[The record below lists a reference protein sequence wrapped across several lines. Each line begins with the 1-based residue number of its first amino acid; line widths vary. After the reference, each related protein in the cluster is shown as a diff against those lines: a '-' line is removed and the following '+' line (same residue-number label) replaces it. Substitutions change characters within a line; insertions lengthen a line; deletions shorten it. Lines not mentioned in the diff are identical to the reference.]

1 MSAPD
6 FWNNRE
12 RAQKDVDE
20 VSRLRSLIN
29 PFRELEREIADFEAL
44 QQLAS
49 EEKDESHRLQAERE
63 VASEHDRLVRRLEEF
78 ELRQFLSGENDRANA
93 FLTIHS
99 GAGGTESCDWADMLL
114 RMYQRWIERGGFKSR
129 IVDVQT
135 GEEVG
140 IKSVTLLVS
149 GEYAYGHLRTE
160 RGVHR
165 LVRISPFDA
174 NKRRHTS
181 FASVDVVAE
190 IADSAPIEVNPAD
203 LEIDTFRSGGKGGQ
217 NVNKVETAVRIVHKP
232 TGIVV
237 ACQAERSQG
246 RNREL
251 ALKMLKAKLYQI
263 EEDKKRA
270 EMDRQYGEKGEIAW
284 GNQIRSYVFQPY
296 QMVKD
301 HRTGAETSN
310 VQEVMDGDID
320 MFIQAKLRGQKAGKT
335 VGPKESAVKI
345 HLSPN
350 PVYMKPTANLRSLDK
365 KSIVVVD
372 GSHRTP
378 AHIGVSDAD
387 PRSEHAGLCY
397 VNVWQASLEDMNI
410 EWTDAGSGPPPT
422 SRAHRWDAYLTQDAL
437 PLIRPNTE
445 DPKYG
450 DLLLEVPNKP

>member
-1 MSAPD
+1 VYANCGGSFDFPKLQQNLAALEARMAAPD

-12 RAQKDVDE
+12 RAQTDVEE
-20 VSRLRSLIN
+20 VSRLRSLVN
-29 PFRELEREIADFEAL
+29 PFEELEREIDDLEAL
-44 QQLAS
+44 QQLAT
-49 EEKDESHRLQAERE
+49 EEQDDARRAQTERE
-63 VASEHDRLVRRLEEF
+63 VAAEHDRLIHKLEEF
-78 ELRQFLSGENDRANA
+78 ELRQFLSGENDRANT

-114 RMYQRWIERGGFKSR
+114 RMYQRWTERSGYSSQ
-129 IVDVQT
+129 IIDVQT

-140 IKSVTLLVS
+140 IKSVTLLVT
-149 GEYAYGHLRTE
+149 GEYAYGHLQTE

-181 FASVDVVAE
+181 FASVDVVPE
-190 IADSAPIEVNPAD
+190 IADTAPIDINPAD

-263 EEDKKRA
+263 QEDKKRA
-270 EMDRQYGEKGEIAW
+270 ELDRQYGEKGEIAW
-284 GNQIRSYVFQPY
+284 GSQIRSYVFQPY

-310 VQEVMDGDID
+310 VQEVMDGKID
-320 MFIQAKLRGQKAGKT
+320 MFIQAKLRGQEAGK
-335 VGPKESAVKI
+335 GE
-345 HLSPN
+345 
-350 PVYMKPTANLRSLDK
+350 R
-365 KSIVVVD
+365 
-372 GSHRTP
+372 
-378 AHIGVSDAD
+378 
-387 PRSEHAGLCY
+387 E
-397 VNVWQASLEDMNI
+397 
-410 EWTDAGSGPPPT
+410 
-422 SRAHRWDAYLTQDAL
+422 
-437 PLIRPNTE
+437 
-445 DPKYG
+445 
-450 DLLLEVPNKP
+450 

>member
-1 MSAPD
+1 VCASCGGSFDFPKLQQNLAALEARMAAPD

-12 RAQKDVDE
+12 RAQTDVE
-20 VSRLRSLIN
+20 QVSRLRSLVN
-29 PFRELEREIADFEAL
+29 PFEELEREIGDFEAL
-44 QQLAS
+44 QQLAT
-49 EEKDESHRLQAERE
+49 EEQDEARRAQTEGE
-63 VASEHDRLVRRLEEF
+63 VAAEHDRLLHKLEEF
-78 ELRQFLSGENDRANA
+78 ELRQFLSGENDRANT

-114 RMYQRWIERGGFKSR
+114 RMYQRWIERSAYNSQ
-129 IVDVQT
+129 IVDMQT

-140 IKSVTLLVS
+140 IKSVTLLVT
-149 GEYAYGHLRTE
+149 GEYAYGHLQTE

-181 FASVDVVAE
+181 FASVDVVPE
-190 IADSAPIEVNPAD
+190 IADTTPMDINPAD

-270 EMDRQYGEKGEIAW
+270 ELDRQYGEKGEIAW

-301 HRTGAETSN
+301 HRTGTETSN
-310 VQEVMDGDID
+310 VQEVMDGKID
-320 MFIQAKLRGQKAGKT
+320 MFIQAKLRGEEAGK
-335 VGPKESAVKI
+335 GE
-345 HLSPN
+345 
-350 PVYMKPTANLRSLDK
+350 
-365 KSIVVVD
+365 
-372 GSHRTP
+372 
-378 AHIGVSDAD
+378 
-387 PRSEHAGLCY
+387 
-397 VNVWQASLEDMNI
+397 
-410 EWTDAGSGPPPT
+410 
-422 SRAHRWDAYLTQDAL
+422 
-437 PLIRPNTE
+437 
-445 DPKYG
+445 
-450 DLLLEVPNKP
+450 

>member
-1 MSAPD
+1 VCANCGGSFDFPQLQQNLAALEARMAAPD

-12 RAQKDVDE
+12 RAQTDVEE
-20 VSRLRSLIN
+20 VSRLRSLVN
-29 PFRELEREIADFEAL
+29 PFEELEREINDFEAL
-44 QQLAS
+44 QQLAT
-49 EEKDESHRLQAERE
+49 EEQDDARRAQTERE
-63 VASEHDRLVRRLEEF
+63 VAAEHDRLIHKLEEF
-78 ELRQFLSGENDRANA
+78 ELRQFLSGENDRANT

-114 RMYQRWIERGGFKSR
+114 RMYQRWTERSGYSSQ
-129 IVDVQT
+129 IIDVQT

-140 IKSVTLLVS
+140 IKSVTLLVT
-149 GEYAYGHLRTE
+149 GEYAYGHLQTE

-181 FASVDVVAE
+181 FASVDVVPE
-190 IADSAPIEVNPAD
+190 IADTAPIDINPAD

-263 EEDKKRA
+263 QEDKKRA
-270 EMDRQYGEKGEIAW
+270 ELDRQYGEKGEIAW
-284 GNQIRSYVFQPY
+284 GSQIRSYVFQPY

-310 VQEVMDGDID
+310 VQEVMDGKID
-320 MFIQAKLRGQKAGKT
+320 MFIQAKLRGQEAGK
-335 VGPKESAVKI
+335 GE
-345 HLSPN
+345 
-350 PVYMKPTANLRSLDK
+350 R
-365 KSIVVVD
+365 
-372 GSHRTP
+372 
-378 AHIGVSDAD
+378 
-387 PRSEHAGLCY
+387 E
-397 VNVWQASLEDMNI
+397 
-410 EWTDAGSGPPPT
+410 
-422 SRAHRWDAYLTQDAL
+422 
-437 PLIRPNTE
+437 
-445 DPKYG
+445 
-450 DLLLEVPNKP
+450 